1 MFFEWVAAVFVWQPS
16 GSVSVWQLGDH
27 LLGDISERAATANSG
42 EVNPA
47 LFAFAQVALAG
58 AWMSFKKFGSRFLCG
73 WAGDVAMFCAVRLEG
88 HDDCSVCGGVV
99 LWLHGAGIAC
109 NPCKNNTPPST
120 QKQ

>member
-1 MFFEWVAAVFVWQPS
+1 MAAVFVWQPS

-58 AWMSFKKFGSRFLCG
+58 AWMRFKEFGSRFLCG
-73 WAGDVAMFCAVRLEG
+73 WAGDIAVFCAVRLEG